1 MFNLLCNTLTPE
13 WISKSFPVIKF
24 ILLILIVLA
33 CIGLIVV
40 VLMQQTDNE
49 SGGNAI
55 TGIKDTYYSQNKGA
69 TRDGRLKKLTVILSI
84 FVAVAIVVF
93 FVLSEIYPGSLW
105 TAAA

>member
-1 MFNLLCNTLTPE
+1 M
-13 WISKSFPVIKF
+13 
-24 ILLILIVLA
+24 LILIVLA

-49 SGGNAI
+49 SGGNVI

-69 TRDGRLKKLTVILSI
+69 TKDGRLKKATLILSI

-93 FVLSEIYPGSLW
+93 FVLTEIYPGSLW
-105 TAAA
+105 APAA